1 MSKTIKTRMVTKSI
15 KALEKGAN
23 VTGRMKDAYVKTKDK
38 ANQGLYAE
46 ENSPNG
52 YAGNSLSYGIDK
64 VSRKV
69 LREFDKQGRNDIKA
83 TKQNIKKAKVKIDE
97 FRKRKTNHQP
107 KNNTTA
113 KGRSTAKT
121 GTPTTY
127 NATQWAKQPASTGV
141 QALKGKKIKVARH
154 SLKST
159 AKGTIKNT
167 HKSVRMATKSAK
179 MSVKTTSQAA
189 RAAQRAAKQTAK
201 NTQRAA
207 QVAKATI
214 KTAIHAT
221 RVLAKMTISSV
232 KAIIAATKAL
242 VSALMAGGWI
252 VVLLLLIVVLFGAF
266 FVITGGNNE
275 ASYTPVSAE
284 VEAYTPLISKYAKQH
299 GIGEYV
305 ELIKAVM
312 MQESGG
318 KGNDPMQASECGFNT
333 RYPRKPNGITDPEYS
348 VDVGVQNLA
357 SCLHSA
363 GVENPID
370 MEHIKLALQGY
381 NFGNGYISWARSNHG
396 GYSYANAMEFS
407 EMMAKKNGWSSY
419 GDTQYVTH
427 VLRYYPFGKSPS
439 GIGNGAI
446 IEVAMS
452 QLGNKGGQPY
462 WSWYGFGSRVEWCA
476 CFVSWCAEQC
486 GYIEAGSI
494 PKFAYCP
501 TGADWFKSHG
511 QWQDRSYEPVAGDII
526 FFDWENDG
534 TTDHVGLVEK
544 VENGRVY
551 TIEGNSDD
559 ACRQMNYTVGSSLI
573 YGYGVVGY

>member
-1 MSKTIKTRMVTKSI
+1 MVNKGV

-23 VTGRMKDAYVKTKDK
+23 ATGRMKDAYVKTKDK

-46 ENSPNG
+46 ENSPNE
-52 YAGNSLSYGIDK
+52 YAGNSLPYGVDR

-69 LREFDKQGRNDIKA
+69 LREFDKQGRNGVKA
-83 TKQNIKKAKVKIDE
+83 TRQNIKKTKVKIDE
-97 FRKRKTNHQP
+97 SKKRKTNNQP
-107 KNNTTA
+107 KNNTPV
-113 KGRSTAKT
+113 KGYSTAKT

-127 NATQWAKQPASTGV
+127 NATQSAKQPVSTGV
-141 QALKGKKIKVARH
+141 QALKGKKIKDAQR

-167 HKSVRMATKSAK
+167 HKSARMATKSAK
-179 MSVKTTSQAA
+179 MSVKTTGQAA
-189 RAAQRAAKQTAK
+189 KAAQRAAKQTAK

-207 QVAKATI
+207 QLAKATI
-214 KTAIHAT
+214 KTVIHAT
-221 RVLAKMTISSV
+221 KVIAKMTISSV

-266 FVITGGNNE
+266 FAITGGNNE

-318 KGNDPMQASECGFNT
+318 KGSDPMQASECGFNT

-357 SCLHSA
+357 SCLQSA

-370 MEHIKLALQGY
+370 MENIKLGLQGY
-381 NFGNGYISWARSNHG
+381 NFGNGYISWTKSNHG

-427 VLRYYPFGKSPS
+427 VLRYYPFGKLPS

-486 GYIEAGSI
+486 GYIEAEII
-494 PKFAYCP
+494 PRFSYCP
-501 TGADWFKSHG
+501 TGADWFKSRG
-511 QWQDRSYEPVAGDII
+511 QWHDRSYEPVAGDII
-526 FFDWENDG
+526 FFDWEGDG
-534 TTDHVGLVEK
+534 VSDHVGYVEK

-551 TIEGNSDD
+551 TIEGNSGD
-559 ACRQMNYTVGSSLI
+559 ACQQMSYAVGSSLV
-573 YGYGVVGY
+573 YGYGIIAY